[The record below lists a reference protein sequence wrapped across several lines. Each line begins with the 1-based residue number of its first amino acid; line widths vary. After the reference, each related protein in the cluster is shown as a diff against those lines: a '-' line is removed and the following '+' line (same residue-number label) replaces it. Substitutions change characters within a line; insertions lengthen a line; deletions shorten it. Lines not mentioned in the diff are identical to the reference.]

1 MSSTWLIFHF
11 FISVI
16 LFDFLFFH
24 VFAYEMGN
32 RKWQFDFLG
41 VVLCLTTLIGDRIH
55 DLKNNLCFDSLSPS
69 NGDNNINGR

>member
-11 FISVI
+11 LSPLYCLIFY
-16 LFDFLFFH
+16 FLY

-69 NGDNNINGR
+69 NMAIII